1 MKRSTLSTGIYVLLV
16 FLSGAV
22 VGGFAHRLYMMNSV
36 FAGPAVPK
44 PDEVRRQYIEEMRT
58 RLSLSGDQVTT
69 ISGIL
74 DSTKARYHEV
84 KQRWDKYAKDAS
96 KPELRAIQEDQIEKV
111 NQILSEPQRAE
122 YEKLREERRLRQIKN
137 APKASAPPGD

>member
-1 MKRSTLSTGIYVLLV
+1 MKRSTLSMGVYVLLV

-22 VGGFAHRLYMMNSV
+22 IGGFAHRLYMMNSV

-44 PDEVRRQYIEEMRT
+44 PDEVRRQYMDEMRK
-58 RLSLSGDQVTT
+58 RLSLTGDQVTT

-74 DSTKARYHEV
+74 DSTKTRYHEV
-84 KQRWDKYAKDAS
+84 KQRWDKYAKDAA
-96 KPELRAIQEDQIEKV
+96 KPELKAIQEDQIEKV
-111 NQILSEPQRAE
+111 KQILSEPQRVE

-137 APKASAPPGD
+137 APKPNGPQGD